1 MLMTIQDRKLE
12 IIELV
17 TKTKDIGVL
26 DAVKV
31 VLVDDFSHDHWETL
45 SEAQKSRI
53 KQAMDSADAGKLRPH
68 KEVMTELRQKLLNG
82 TL

>member
-1 MLMTIQDRKLE
+1 MTISDKKLE

-31 VLVDDFSHDHWETL
+31 VLDDDFSHDHWDSL
-45 SEAQKSRI
+45 SDAQKLRI

>member
-31 VLVDDFSHDHWETL
+31 VLVDDFSHDH
-45 SEAQKSRI
+45 
-53 KQAMDSADAGKLRPH
+53 
-68 KEVMTELRQKLLNG
+68 
-82 TL
+82 